1 MSRVLADRRLGWQN
15 RLMTIAAK
23 RQAAQMDDLF
33 DRTGAVQ
40 RPSFA
45 KLPREAWS
53 LIADHATPPNPAGLP
68 SGDGHVVLVIPAFL
82 TAEFLTKPMRRF
94 LTACGYRA
102 VGWGLGINWGP
113 TDRLAEGLA
122 ARLDELYTQS
132 GPVSVVGVSL
142 GGVMARDL
150 AYDRPH
156 AIRQVITLAS
166 PFRLP
171 TASTIELLFR
181 ACASFHSQQIDPQ
194 RLSRPLPVP
203 STAIYT
209 KDDGVV
215 AWQSCLCSDSDCFVA
230 QVGGPHMSI
239 GQNPAVLRVLATRL
253 AAVTSTTP

>member
-1 MSRVLADRRLGWQN
+1 
-15 RLMTIAAK
+15 
-23 RQAAQMDDLF
+23 MDDLF

-45 KLPREAWS
+45 KLPREFWA
-53 LIADHATPPNPAGLP
+53 LIGDRSAPPSPAELP
-68 SGDGHVVLVIPAFL
+68 RGDGHVVLVIPAFL

-94 LTACGYRA
+94 LSACGYHA

-113 TDRLAEGLA
+113 TDRIARGLR
-122 ARLDELYTQS
+122 ARLDELYAQS

-150 AYDRPH
+150 AYDRPR

-166 PFRLP
+166 PFHLP
-171 TASTIELLFR
+171 TASTIEWLFR

-194 RLSRPLPVP
+194 RLSQPLPVP

-215 AWQSCLCSDSDCFVA
+215 AWQSCFSADSDCFVA

-239 GQNPAVLRVLATRL
+239 GQNPAALRVLATRL
-253 AAVTSTTP
+253 AAIAPPAP